1 MIKQEMALSK
11 DFHGFVVGR
20 PKIYS
25 NTERPH
31 VQLCPKS
38 PSTWEWPSRPS

>member
-20 PKIYS
+20 PKMYS
-25 NTERPH
+25 KYRKTTCAIVSQVTFNMGMA
-31 VQLCPKS
+31 K
-38 PSTWEWPSRPS
+38 